1 MTLLNAWKLK
11 KVVFRYAGLLM
22 QENFL
27 VLNAI
32 REVDLSAK
40 FLFSELNKRGYVL
53 NVIIDILKH

>member
-1 MTLLNAWKLK
+1 
-11 KVVFRYAGLLM
+11 M

-40 FLFSELNKRGYVL
+40 FLFSELHTLGYVL
-53 NVIIDILKH
+53 NAIIDILKH